1 LQCIAAGG
9 IWTQERLFE
18 AGLADDPYC
27 KHCAQIV
34 EDDYHMFWGCPSLRT
49 LGEVAIEKTDTTFWR
64 RISDRDDPHFC
75 PCFYLRGLV
84 PSQRT
89 RQRPAW
95 QAEEQAQ
102 YAEDAHIT
110 MHSYAYDTDIP
121 ADAPIYLDGSGGP
134 YTKDRRIRRCT
145 WAWCQI
151 EGPELDYQLRHGI
164 SGACTS
170 LYQTVPRAEI
180 QALREFL
187 VALTRTT
194 AQNRHYD
201 VYSDNEGVVLGW
213 QAGPT
218 CTQSLDAAA
227 MWQRVWTCLPTLHDR
242 GISIQVHKVK
252 AHLTEADVLA
262 GTVTRHQFRGND
274 KADELAKALANELA
288 DHSHARCVEFAD
300 AQAYLCLNRLYTI
313 AVRRFA
319 ERPKASPRPPV
330 ISVLRPTLVEFFHQ
344 GTGCRLVAKGRNL
357 QCIKCLQIF
366 NKDGIISGGGRA
378 TLRSIAEEKALTC
391 PGEPTWVPPEAYSG
405 MPRRLD
411 PQVGV
416 PMYGHCLMHASHT
429 LHIVSGIIY
438 CDKCSAY
445 TTSKRVALLGQPCPG
460 RLIGTASAI
469 ASAHNRLQRMRS
481 GRHPQH
487 SGRFPAFPV
496 PQLLQSFVNT

>member
-1 LQCIAAGG
+1 MA
-9 IWTQERLFE
+9 F
-18 AGLADDPYC
+18 LA
-27 KHCAQIV
+27 
-34 EDDYHMFWGCPSLRT
+34 
-49 LGEVAIEKTDTTFWR
+49 
-64 RISDRDDPHFC
+64 
-75 PCFYLRGLV
+75 
-84 PSQRT
+84 
-89 RQRPAW
+89 
-95 QAEEQAQ
+95 
-102 YAEDAHIT
+102 
-110 MHSYAYDTDIP
+110 
-121 ADAPIYLDGSGGP
+121 
-134 YTKDRRIRRCT
+134 
-145 WAWCQI
+145 
-151 EGPELDYQLRHGI
+151 
-164 SGACTS
+164 
-170 LYQTVPRAEI
+170 
-180 QALREFL
+180 
-187 VALTRTT
+187 
-194 AQNRHYD
+194 
-201 VYSDNEGVVLGW
+201 
-213 QAGPT
+213 
-218 CTQSLDAAA
+218 
-227 MWQRVWTCLPTLHDR
+227 PTLHDR

-262 GTVTRHQFRGND
+262 GTVTRHQFRGNG

-319 ERPKASPRPPV
+319 ERPKVCPRPPV
-330 ISVLRPTLVEFFHQ
+330 ISVLRPTLVEIFHQ

-405 MPRRLD
+405 TPRRLD

-460 RLIGTASAI
+460 RLIGTPSAI

-481 GRHPQH
+481 GLHPQH
-487 SGRFPAFPV
+487 SGRFPAFPI